1 MSNTRRHAV
10 GDGAEDA
17 EVDGYLRAIAPGS
30 GTGGDERQRL
40 TGRFVEV
47 AASFSQR
54 RGIDYGT
61 WREVGVP
68 VDVLRA
74 AGLHPPEH
82 SARSAGVAAVVAQ
95 RCRRRPQRSH
105 P

>member
-1 MSNTRRHAV
+1 MSHAMRHSV
-10 GDGAEDA
+10 GDVAEDA
-17 EVDGYLRAIAPGS
+17 EVDRYLRAIAPGS
-30 GTGGDERQRL
+30 GTGGDERRVL

-68 VDVLRA
+68 ADVLRA
-74 AGLHPPEH
+74 AGLQPPDH
-82 SARSAGVAAVVAQ
+82 RFSSAVVPSAAAV
-95 RCRRRPQRSH
+95 RWRRRTH
-105 P
+105 